1 MKTCFQRSCFQRSCF
16 QWSWAYGCTLT
27 LLLLHG
33 GWGDLAS
40 GQEAASDQAA
50 AAAADQPESE
60 PSAAAQP
67 ADPLEQLRQQH
78 LELAIA
84 IAADFDSP
92 AQQQAAQVVAQ
103 QEVVDARFDAP
114 VRAALEHRKGSGPFA
129 DQPVVAAI
137 RMLKHTTIAPK
148 DQVTLLLDL
157 LIARSLDETSQE
169 GRLLRQGRLEI
180 NLPGI
185 SAMIVSRLTFLQ
197 KPLAE
202 ELETRL
208 AEDEPP
214 VVLCAAAGQTGEHG
228 LALVPRLLEV
238 AAESDDRYVK
248 AAVFQAVERI
258 FESDRPDRR
267 AAQNVAAAK
276 AAGRM
281 LSADEQNALAAQ
293 AKISPQSFE
302 YATRILKR
310 NDSNGDGVLTQ
321 DEWSTMLIDPSPADA
336 NRDGQITVEEYAAW
350 MHRRSSR

>member
-1 MKTCFQRSCFQRSCF
+1 
-16 QWSWAYGCTLT
+16 
-27 LLLLHG
+27 
-33 GWGDLAS
+33 
-40 GQEAASDQAA
+40 
-50 AAAADQPESE
+50 
-60 PSAAAQP
+60 
-67 ADPLEQLRQQH
+67 
-78 LELAIA
+78 
-84 IAADFDSP
+84 
-92 AQQQAAQVVAQ
+92 
-103 QEVVDARFDAP
+103 
-114 VRAALEHRKGSGPFA
+114 
-129 DQPVVAAI
+129 
-137 RMLKHTTIAPK
+137 
-148 DQVTLLLDL
+148 
-157 LIARSLDETSQE
+157 
-169 GRLLRQGRLEI
+169 
-180 NLPGI
+180 
-185 SAMIVSRLTFLQ
+185 FLQ

-336 NRDGQITVEEYAAW
+336 NRDGQ
-350 MHRRSSR
+350 

>member
-1 MKTCFQRSCFQRSCF
+1 MKTCFQRFCF
-16 QWSWAYGCTLT
+16 QWSWTYGCTLA

-33 GWGDLAS
+33 GSGGFAS
-40 GQEAASDQAA
+40 GQEVASDQAA
-50 AAAADQPESE
+50 AAAADPPESE

-67 ADPLEQLRQQH
+67 ADPLEQLRQQQ

-114 VRAALEHRKGSGPFA
+114 VRAALEHRKGSGSFA
-129 DQPVVAAI
+129 DQSMVAAI

-169 GRLLRQGRLEI
+169 GRGLREGRLI

-281 LSADEQNALAAQ
+281 RSADEQNALAAQ

-321 DEWSTMLIDPSPADA
+321 DEWSTMLVDPSPADT
-336 NRDGQITVEEYAAW
+336 NQDGRITVEEYAAW